1 MGYKH
6 ITLYLYLKGVDR
18 MLKCD
23 LMKNGE
29 CICNQKC
36 YKLIAYEEG
45 YKDGYKDGTENII
58 TNIFDEDNVI
68 VTQKREID

>member
-1 MGYKH
+1 
-6 ITLYLYLKGVDR
+6 

-68 VTQKREID
+68 VTQKEK

>member
-1 MGYKH
+1 
-6 ITLYLYLKGVDR
+6 

-29 CICNQKC
+29 CVCNQKC

-45 YKDGYKDGTENII
+45 YRDGYKDGTENVI

-68 VTQKREID
+68 VTQKREIDQDREKMVEELKEQKK